1 MIGRED
7 IELQRL
13 EWGVGVGGRGGTGG
27 GSKKI
32 LIRETV
38 KIQYENKQFLSL
50 DSLYTQN
57 T

>member
-38 KIQYENKQFLSL
+38 KIQYEN
-50 DSLYTQN
+50 T
-57 T
+57 